1 MKTILQKKLKKSWE
15 EFVLKI
21 AGGKNYAFHARIF
34 TPGPSLVFQKPK
46 CPETGKKSLKM
57 GNVRLYFVIATK
69 I

>member
-1 MKTILQKKLKKSWE
+1 V
-15 EFVLKI
+15 FPKI
-21 AGGKNYAFHARIF
+21 ANGKNNAFHARIF

>member
-1 MKTILQKKLKKSWE
+1 MSKKNLGKNLV
-15 EFVLKI
+15 FPKI
-21 AGGKNYAFHARIF
+21 ADGKNYAFYARIF